1 MNTAWNTIC
10 LFFQTMLSPISTYIP
25 WEKEFC
31 LFVDFT
37 HYLKQCLQ
45 VSPTSMFSP
54 FVTSLP
60 ILCFLTYSVSAFLL
74 FFLSLAWD
82 LDSNQIIGVDLV
94 RKDIYPQLC
103 EKRVVWRLREG
114 SHLWR
119 RICSARKEQK
129 IIMEQKREKFGRK
142 EEIRGK
148 KRSAGKSHTHRVT
161 WIGVGWI
168 YYMSSSVSP
177 SAGGKGCKG
186 PFYYLLPWILQ
197 MLETEGL
204 QLLHNLSK
212 VYEIELEY
220 SLS

>member
-1 MNTAWNTIC
+1 MRERI
-10 LFFQTMLSPISTYIP
+10 
-25 WEKEFC
+25 
-31 LFVDFT
+31 LFVCGLHSLPET
-37 HYLKQCLQ
+37 M
-45 VSPTSMFSP
+45 PTSMFSP

-148 KRSAGKSHTHRVT
+148 KREVLGNHIHTEWH
-161 WIGVGWI
+161 G
-168 YYMSSSVSP
+168 
-177 SAGGKGCKG
+177 
-186 PFYYLLPWILQ
+186 
-197 MLETEGL
+197 LEL
-204 QLLHNLSK
+204 
-212 VYEIELEY
+212 VEY
-220 SLS
+220 FICQVL